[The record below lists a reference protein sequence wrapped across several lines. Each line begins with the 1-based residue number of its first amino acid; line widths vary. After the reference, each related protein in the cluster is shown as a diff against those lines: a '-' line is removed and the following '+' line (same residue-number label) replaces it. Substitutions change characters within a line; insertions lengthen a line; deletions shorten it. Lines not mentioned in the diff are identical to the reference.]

1 MIVSPDE
8 LASAL
13 GSGADPTLSAF
24 VQNRVERLVKQ
35 FVGYEV
41 EQATFVD
48 LLPRPDEPVYQD
60 ALSWGNRHF
69 GYGVSTDGSS
79 AHLWGEGVANSTDRL
94 FLKNLPVRS
103 ITSVNFDPNWVFAS
117 GTVLD
122 PSAYRLDCAEPGIS
136 NSGMLMKRG
145 GPWAFVTPRSVQV
158 TYVGGWT
165 PDELDDVAGDF
176 KMAIISACQ
185 KFYNEVVANRAAT
198 RTAGVGAVARE
209 MIGKSEIWYET
220 PAQLTGMMNNLPASV
235 RMMLAERVRWNR

>member
-8 LASAL
+8 LSSAL

-24 VQNRVERLVKQ
+24 VQTRVERLVKN

-41 EQATFVD
+41 EQATYVD
-48 LLPRPDEPVYQD
+48 ILPRPGEPVYMD
-60 ALSWGNRHF
+60 ALSYGNRHF
-69 GYGVSTDGSS
+69 GYGLTTSGGSVNFGCGGADG
-79 AHLWGEGVANSTDRL
+79 TDRL

-103 ITSVNFDPNWVFAS
+103 ITSVNFDPNFAFGP
-117 GTVLD
+117 GTVMD
-122 PSAYRLDCAEPGIS
+122 PAAYRLDCAEPGTS

-158 TYVGGWT
+158 TYIGGWT

-176 KMAIISACQ
+176 KMAVISACQ

-220 PAQLTGMMNNLPASV
+220 PAQLTGMMQSLPASV
-235 RMMLAERVRWNR
+235 RMMLAERVRWNK